1 MIVII
6 PAAAAKSSET
16 SCETMIEKRAAN
28 AVFTVLI
35 SIDLLISL
43 VLFILQLLHT
53 SKTPILSSPQ
63 LNQEIQ
69 M

>member
-28 AVFTVLI
+28 AVFTALI

-43 VLFILQLLHT
+43 VLFILQLLHA
-53 SKTPILSSPQ
+53 SKTQNPSLPQ

>member
-1 MIVII
+1 MKVII
-6 PAAAAKSSET
+6 PAVAPKSSES
-16 SCETMIEKRAAN
+16 SCETIIDKRAAN
-28 AVFTVLI
+28 AVFTILI

-53 SKTPILSSPQ
+53 SKAPILSSPQ